1 MSDSL
6 ISNAEAPAEEAPAT
20 EQPAEERDF
29 VVAEDQEPPRPE
41 WLPEKY
47 KTPEDLAKA
56 YKELE
61 SKIGAKEETLR
72 EQIVKELEEQA
83 FSERPADKGD
93 YQLPDYVDEAS
104 AVDSDLLSWW
114 AEHSFENGFSQK
126 EFEKGIEMYLNA
138 SQGSQPDLEAET
150 QKLGENAST
159 RINAASAFANK
170 FFPEQALP
178 AIERMC
184 ETHEGILALEAIME
198 AVKDGGYSEGSASA
212 GGMSEDSLRQ
222 MMSDERYWNPA
233 KRDPAFIKQ
242 VDQGFA
248 KLYGR

>member
-6 ISNAEAPAEEAPAT
+6 ISNAPAEEAPAT

-29 VVAEDQEPPRPE
+29 VVAEDQQPQRPE

-61 SKIGAKEETLR
+61 SKIGVKEETLR
-72 EQIVKELEEQA
+72 EQIVKELEEKA

-114 AEHSFENGFSQK
+114 AEHSFENGFSQA
-126 EFEKGIEMYLNA
+126 EFEKGIEMYMNA
-138 SQGSQPDLEAET
+138 SQSSQPDLEAET
-150 QKLGENAST
+150 KKLGENAST

-170 FFPEQALP
+170 FFPEQSLP

-198 AVKDGGYSEGSASA
+198 AVRDGGYSEGSASA
-212 GGMSEDSLRQ
+212 GGVDEDSLRQ

-233 KRDPAFIKQ
+233 KRDAAFIKQ